1 MTITNGPYTCNMAHT
16 YTQLYTHIVF
26 AVKGR
31 TNLISKYWRS
41 NLYQY
46 ITGIVKNKSEK
57 LMVIGGVSDH
67 VHILLSTKP
76 DCKMSDLVRDIKAN
90 SSRWINENMLVK
102 GKFEWQRGFGA
113 FSVCPA
119 NLNIIIAYIQNQEEH
134 HKQTTFRE
142 EYLEFLET
150 YQIEY
155 APEYIFEDIG
165 DTTQDPS

>member
-1 MTITNGPYTCNMAHT
+1 
-16 YTQLYTHIVF
+16 
-26 AVKGR
+26 
-31 TNLISKYWRS
+31 
-41 NLYQY
+41 
-46 ITGIVKNKSEK
+46 
-57 LMVIGGVSDH
+57 
-67 VHILLSTKP
+67 
-76 DCKMSDLVRDIKAN
+76 MSDLVRDIKAN
-90 SSRWINENMLVK
+90 SSRWINENMLVQ

-155 APEYIFEDIG
+155 TPEYLFEDNG
-165 DTTQDPS
+165 DTAQDPV

>member
-1 MTITNGPYTCNMAHT
+1 MAHT

-31 TNLISKYWRS
+31 ANLISKSWRS

-90 SSRWINENMLVK
+90 SSRWINENMLVQ

-119 NLNIIIAYIQNQEEH
+119 NLNIIIAYIRNQEEH

-150 YQIEY
+150 YKIEY
-155 APEYIFEDIG
+155 APKYLFEEVG
-165 DTTQDPS
+165 DTTHDPS